1 MNGNKSSEKTL
12 SRREFLGLSALGLGI
27 SLAGARSASAAPPT
41 ASPDEVAILYD
52 PVKCV
57 GCRACQMACKR
68 WNHLPSESTDPQGI
82 YESPRDLSAITWNI
96 IKLRRT
102 EVGWHF
108 FNYQCQHCTD
118 AACVEVCPTGA
129 LSHDPLGFVALD
141 RGKCNGCGYCTQFCP
156 YGVPHLQ
163 VANPLTGE
171 AKSAKCTF
179 CQDRLWSGI
188 GGPSCAEVCPV
199 GALTWGKRGDLLEK
213 ARARVAE
220 LQAQGMN
227 ARIYG
232 ENEAGGLHRLSI
244 LLDDPEQ
251 YGLPSEPGTP
261 AFARAWQRVIQP
273 LGSVAFGATLAGI
286 LGAFLFVRRKIRME
300 EVR

>member
-1 MNGNKSSEKTL
+1 MNGEKSPETTMN
-12 SRREFLGLSALGLGI
+12 RREFLGLSALGLGI
-27 SLAGARSASAAPPT
+27 SLAGARPVAAARLP
-41 ASPDEVAILYD
+41 APDEVAILYD

-68 WNHLPSESTDPQGI
+68 WNKLPNESTDPLGI
-82 YESPRDLSAITWNI
+82 YESPRGLSAITWNI

-108 FNYQCQHCTD
+108 FNYQCMHCTD
-118 AACVEVCPTGA
+118 AACVTVCPTGA
-129 LSHDPLGFVALD
+129 LSHDPMGFVSLD
-141 RGKCNGCGYCTQFCP
+141 RNKCNGCGYCTQFCP

-163 VANPLTGE
+163 IANPLTGE
-171 AKSAKCTF
+171 ARSAKCTF
-179 CQDRLWSGI
+179 CQDRIRAGI
-188 GGPSCAEVCPV
+188 GGPSCAEICPV
-199 GALTWGKRGDLLEK
+199 GALTWGKRGELLEK

-220 LQAQGMN
+220 LRAKGMN

-232 ENEAGGLHRLSI
+232 ETEAGGLHRLSI
-244 LLDDPEQ
+244 LLDEPEQ
-251 YGLPSEPGTP
+251 YGLPSVPKTPGL
-261 AFARAWQRVIQP
+261 ARAWQRVIQP
-273 LGSVAFGATLAGI
+273 LGTGVFGAILLGI

>member
-141 RGKCNGCGYCTQFCP
+141 RGKCNGDR
-156 YGVPHLQ
+156 
-163 VANPLTGE
+163 
-171 AKSAKCTF
+171 KS
-179 CQDRLWSGI
+179 
-188 GGPSCAEVCPV
+188 VV
-199 GALTWGKRGDLLEK
+199 
-213 ARARVAE
+213 
-220 LQAQGMN
+220 
-227 ARIYG
+227 
-232 ENEAGGLHRLSI
+232 
-244 LLDDPEQ
+244 
-251 YGLPSEPGTP
+251 
-261 AFARAWQRVIQP
+261 
-273 LGSVAFGATLAGI
+273 
-286 LGAFLFVRRKIRME
+286 
-300 EVR
+300 